1 MLRLLIADDEK
12 IIRETV
18 RTFIDWKSLNIEVV
32 GTCKNGLEAYDAI
45 LDEYPDI
52 VLTDIK
58 MPKLS
63 GLELIQRITQTHD
76 NIEFIILSG
85 YSEFSY
91 AKEAMKYGIKHYL
104 LKPCN
109 EQQIID
115 AVLDAAREHYEK
127 LSLRIMKEH
136 METFNTQL
144 HKSLMKN
151 IIVEM
156 LSSNDSMEA
165 LSRTYEGYLDFG
177 QISYELCYLYYLE
190 EPFVTECIRRIED
203 YLQNAAPNQ
212 FLTFIYVKNTLIFLL
227 RTAVNDYGE
236 YDRFFQT
243 LAFPGQSTDCMYQ
256 RVSYPCLSDLL
267 TVLIGKVKRYETISL
282 YADGHTTS
290 ICNYSSIFSK
300 VSSISDK
307 LLEERDS
314 ARHHLL
320 EEDLKKLLQTI
331 ENIDLLKSLI
341 SNLLLKPSRASLAYT
356 TADITELLTFIS
368 SVTSNEE
375 ICRLFFE
382 KLDCIYAIPDLKS
395 AGYKPFIEE
404 ILTYMEK
411 HLSDPNLTLKWL
423 VENHLYMNVDY
434 VSKQFVKQTGIKFST
449 YLNEIRIRKAKA
461 LLLNC
466 DSEKIYCVADQVGCG
481 NNPQYFSQLFK
492 KYTKM
497 TPSEYIQKMTN
508 I

>member
-32 GTCKNGLEAYDAI
+32 ATCKNGLEAYDAI

-52 VLTDIK
+52 VLTDIR

-127 LSLRIMKEH
+127 LSLKTMKEH
-136 METFNTQL
+136 METFTSQL

-156 LSSNDSMEA
+156 LSSDDSIDT
-165 LSRTYEGYLDFG
+165 LSSTYEGYLDFS
-177 QISYELCYLYYLE
+177 QVPYELCYLYFLE
-190 EPFVTECIRRIED
+190 EPFVEPCMNQI
-203 YLQNAAPNQ
+203 QNYVLNLEADL
-212 FLTFIYVKNTLIFLL
+212 FLTFLYVKNTLIFLF
-227 RTAVNDYGE
+227 RTGACDYSVL
-236 YDRFFQT
+236 DSFLQT
-243 LAFPGQSTDCMYQ
+243 LAFPGQATESVYQ
-256 RVSYPCLSDLL
+256 RVSYASLQELL
-267 TVLIGKVKRYETISL
+267 ATLIGKVKRYETITMYS
-282 YADGHTTS
+282 DGHGAS
-290 ICNYSSIFSK
+290 VCNYNSIFSK
-300 VSSISDK
+300 VSAISQK
-307 LLEERDS
+307 LSMETDETAHSLWIEE
-314 ARHHLL
+314 
-320 EEDLKKLLQTI
+320 LKKLLLTI
-331 ENIDLLKSLI
+331 KDIDLLRSLI
-341 SNLLLKPSRASLAYT
+341 SSLLLGPDRSASSFT
-356 TADITELLTFIS
+356 TAEATELLTFVS
-368 SVTSNEE
+368 SADSNEE

-382 KLDCIYAIPDLKS
+382 KLGSIYALSSKKT

-404 ILTYMEK
+404 IIAYMEE
-411 HLSDPNLTLKWL
+411 HLSDPNLTLKWI

-434 VSKQFVKQTGIKFST
+434 VSKQFVKQTGTKFST
-449 YLNEIRIRKAKA
+449 YLNEIRIKKAKS

-466 DSEKIYCVADQVGCG
+466 DSEKIYHVAEQIGCG

-497 TPSEYIQKMTN
+497 TPSEYIQKMN
-508 I
+508 G